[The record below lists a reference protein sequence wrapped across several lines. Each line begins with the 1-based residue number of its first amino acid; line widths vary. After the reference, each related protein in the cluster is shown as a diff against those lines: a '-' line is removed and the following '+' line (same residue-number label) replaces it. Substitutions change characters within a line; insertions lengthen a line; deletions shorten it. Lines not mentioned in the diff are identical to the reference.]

1 MNMQDDHKVSA
12 PWADGP
18 SANTRSPG
26 TLVKVT
32 GTLYQD
38 SHCILLTVH
47 AVFVEFV
54 DFVSIRIVQMR
65 VYVCMTRLHAGL

>member
-1 MNMQDDHKVSA
+1 MSVMYMRTPYVH
-12 PWADGP
+12 
-18 SANTRSPG
+18 
-26 TLVKVT
+26 
-32 GTLYQD
+32 
-38 SHCILLTVH
+38 ILLTVH